1 MYICEEK
8 PWFDKFFYKNNG
20 EIRDEFLNEYL
31 SYLKIISDEKY
42 INKFLN
48 KYRKKIKNLNNA
60 FYSDFS
66 KKDDIFWKGL
76 FPYTYDKN
84 FLYDRASIIRS
95 KILNYNSE
103 KLKVSLNDHKLEF
116 DTIFLGGGTPSLID
130 PHYIEKIFNLQ
141 TNSYDNL
148 MSINNNAV

>member
-31 SYLKIISDEKY
+31 SYLKMISDEKY

-48 KYRKKIKNLNNA
+48 KYRIKIKNLNNA

-66 KKDDIFWKGL
+66 KTDDIFWKGC
-76 FPYTYDKN
+76 FHTSMIKFYT
-84 FLYDRASIIRS
+84 I
-95 KILNYNSE
+95 
-103 KLKVSLNDHKLEF
+103 V
-116 DTIFLGGGTPSLID
+116 
-130 PHYIEKIFNLQ
+130 Q
-141 TNSYDNL
+141 
-148 MSINNNAV
+148 V